1 MSNELKV
8 IEAINQAL
16 DQAMEENDKIIVL
29 GEDVGKQGGVF
40 RATVGL
46 QAKYGED
53 RVYDT
58 PISEM
63 GIIGAA
69 VGLSLNGFLP
79 VCEIQFDG
87 FIWTGF
93 DQIINH
99 VTRMRSRSRGRF
111 KCPMLIRVPF
121 GGGIH
126 ALEHHS
132 ESMEAVF
139 SHIPG
144 INVVIASDPYT
155 AKGLLLDALE
165 SQDPTIFLEPKKV
178 YRAIKKDIPKQPYR
192 LDSKKAIVE
201 RQGNQV
207 TIISYGAMYYET
219 KKALSQYIQSNP
231 IDFELINLVSL
242 SPIDYDTILASARKT
257 GKVLIVNEENP
268 TCGLAAELSANIHEN
283 CIKDLLAPVKRVTG
297 FDVIIP
303 LLTNEDNYM
312 PTTKRITQAL
322 DSLINY

>member
-1 MSNELKV
+1 MCIRDS
-8 IEAINQAL
+8 NQAL

-46 QAKYGED
+46 QEKHGTD

-63 GIIGAA
+63 GIIGTAI
-69 VGLSLNGFLP
+69 GLSLNGFMP

-132 ESMEAVF
+132 ESMESVF

-144 INVVIASDPYT
+144 INVVIPSDPYT

-165 SQDPTIFLEPKKV
+165 SEDPTIFLEPKKV
-178 YRAIKKDIPKQPYR
+178 YRAIKKEIPQEPYR

-201 RQGNQV
+201 RAGTV
-207 TIISYGAMYYET
+207 SYT
-219 KKALSQYIQSNP
+219 HLT
-231 IDFELINLVSL
+231 L
-242 SPIDYDTILASARKT
+242 
-257 GKVLIVNEENP
+257 P
-268 TCGLAAELSANIHEN
+268 TNRE
-283 CIKDLLAPVKRVTG
+283 V
-297 FDVIIP
+297 
-303 LLTNEDNYM
+303 
-312 PTTKRITQAL
+312 
-322 DSLINY
+322 

>member
-1 MSNELKV
+1 MNELKV

-16 DQAMEENDKIIVL
+16 DQAMEANDNIIVL

-46 QAKYGED
+46 QEKYGEE

-63 GIIGAA
+63 GIIGSAI
-69 VGLSLNGFLP
+69 GLSLNGFLP

-132 ESMEAVF
+132 ESMEAIF

-144 INVVIASDPYT
+144 INVVIPSDPYT

-165 SQDPTIFLEPKKV
+165 SDDPTIFLEPKKV
-178 YRAIKKDIPKQPYR
+178 YRAIKKEIPKEPYK
-192 LDSKKAIVE
+192 LDSKKAIIE
-201 RQGNQV
+201 REGNQI

-219 KKALSQYIQSNP
+219 KKALVEYIQTNK

-242 SPIDYDTILASARKT
+242 SPIDYDTIFASARKT

-268 TCGLAAELSANIHEN
+268 TCGLAAELSAMIHEN
-283 CIKDLLAPVKRVTG
+283 CIGDLIAPVKRVTG

-303 LLTNEDNYM
+303 LLTNEDNYL
-312 PTTKRITQAL
+312 PSKTRILNAL
-322 DSLINY
+322 DNLIKA

>member
-1 MSNELKV
+1 
-8 IEAINQAL
+8 
-16 DQAMEENDKIIVL
+16 
-29 GEDVGKQGGVF
+29 
-40 RATVGL
+40 L

-178 YRAIKKDIPKQPYR
+178 YRAIKKDIPKEPYR

-201 RQGNQV
+201 RQGKQV

-268 TCGLAAELSANIHEN
+268 TCGLAAELSATIHEN

>member
-178 YRAIKKDIPKQPYR
+178 YRAIKKDIPKHPYR

>member
-1 MSNELKV
+1 
-8 IEAINQAL
+8 
-16 DQAMEENDKIIVL
+16 
-29 GEDVGKQGGVF
+29 
-40 RATVGL
+40 
-46 QAKYGED
+46 
-53 RVYDT
+53 
-58 PISEM
+58 M

-69 VGLSLNGFLP
+69 IGLSLNGFMP

-132 ESMEAVF
+132 ESMESVF

-144 INVVIASDPYT
+144 INVIIPSDPYT

-165 SQDPTIFLEPKKV
+165 SEDPTIFLEPKKV
-178 YRAIKKDIPKQPYR
+178 YRAIKKEIPQEPYR

-201 RQGNQV
+201 RAGNQV

-219 KKALSQYIQSNP
+219 KKALATYIQDNP

-242 SPIDYDTILASARKT
+242 SPIDYDTVLASARKT
-257 GKVLIVNEENP
+257 GKVLII
-268 TCGLAAELSANIHEN
+268 TKKIQ
-283 CIKDLLAPVKRVTG
+283 PV
-297 FDVIIP
+297 
-303 LLTNEDNYM
+303 
-312 PTTKRITQAL
+312 A
-322 DSLINY
+322 

>member
-1 MSNELKV
+1 MNELKV

-46 QAKYGED
+46 QEKHGAD

-63 GIIGAA
+63 GIIGTAI
-69 VGLSLNGFLP
+69 GLSLNGFMP

-132 ESMEAVF
+132 ESMESVF

-144 INVVIASDPYT
+144 INVVIPSDPYT

-165 SQDPTIFLEPKKV
+165 SEDPTIFLEPKKV
-178 YRAIKKDIPKQPYR
+178 YRAIKKEIPQEPYR

-201 RQGNQV
+201 RAGNQV

-219 KKALSQYIQSNP
+219 KKALATYIQDNP

-242 SPIDYDTILASARKT
+242 SPIDYDTVLASARKT
-257 GKVLIVNEENP
+257 GKVLIINEENP
-268 TCGLAAELSANIHEN
+268 TCGLAAELSATIHEN
-283 CIKDLLAPVKRVTG
+283 CIQDLLAPVKRVTG

-303 LLTNEDNYM
+303 LLTNEDNYL
-312 PTTKRITQAL
+312 PTQKRILTAL
-322 DSLINY
+322 DNLIKY

>member
-1 MSNELKV
+1 MNELKV

-46 QAKYGED
+46 QEKHGTD

-63 GIIGAA
+63 GIIGTAI
-69 VGLSLNGFLP
+69 GLSLNGFMP

-132 ESMEAVF
+132 ESMESVF

-144 INVVIASDPYT
+144 INVVIPSDPYT

-165 SQDPTIFLEPKKV
+165 SEDPTIFLEPKKV
-178 YRAIKKDIPKQPYR
+178 YRAIKKEIPQEPYR
-192 LDSKKAIVE
+192 LDSKKAIIE
-201 RQGNQV
+201 RAGNQV

-219 KKALSQYIQSNP
+219 KKALATYIQDNP

-242 SPIDYDTILASARKT
+242 SPIDYDTVLASARKT
-257 GKVLIVNEENP
+257 GKVLIINEENP
-268 TCGLAAELSANIHEN
+268 TCGLAAELSATIHEN
-283 CIKDLLAPVKRVTG
+283 CIQDLLAPVKRVTG

-303 LLTNEDNYM
+303 LLTNEDNYL
-312 PTTKRITQAL
+312 PTQKRILTAL
-322 DSLINY
+322 DNLIKY

>member
-1 MSNELKV
+1 MNELKV

-16 DQAMEENDKIIVL
+16 DQAMEANDNIILL

-46 QAKYGED
+46 QEKYGED

-63 GIIGAA
+63 GIIGSAI
-69 VGLSLNGFLP
+69 GLSLNGFFP

-144 INVVIASDPYT
+144 INVVIPSDPYT

-165 SQDPTIFLEPKKV
+165 SDDPTIFLEPKKV
-178 YRAIKKDIPKQPYR
+178 YRAIKKDIPREPYK

-201 RQGNQV
+201 RQGNQI

-219 KKALSQYIQSNP
+219 KKALAEYIQTNK

-242 SPIDYDTILASARKT
+242 SPIDYDTIFQSARKT
-257 GKVLIVNEENP
+257 GKVLIINEENP
-268 TCGLAAELSANIHEN
+268 TCGLAAELSAMIHEN
-283 CIKDLLAPVKRVTG
+283 CISDLIAPVKRVTG

-312 PTTKRITQAL
+312 PTKTRILNAL
-322 DSLINY
+322 DNLIKA

>member
-1 MSNELKV
+1 MNELKV

-46 QAKYGED
+46 QEKHGTD

-63 GIIGAA
+63 GIIGTAI
-69 VGLSLNGFLP
+69 GLSLNGFMP

-144 INVVIASDPYT
+144 INVVIPSDPYT

-165 SQDPTIFLEPKKV
+165 SEDPTIFLEPKKV
-178 YRAIKKDIPKQPYR
+178 YRAIKKEIPQEPYR
-192 LDSKKAIVE
+192 LDSKKAIIE
-201 RQGNQV
+201 RAGKQV

-219 KKALSQYIQSNP
+219 KKALATYIQDNP

-242 SPIDYDTILASARKT
+242 SPIDYDTVLASAHKT

-268 TCGLAAELSANIHEN
+268 TCGLAAELSATIHEN
-283 CIKDLLAPVKRVTG
+283 CIQDLLAPVKRVTG

-303 LLTNEDNYM
+303 LLTNEDNYL
-312 PTTKRITQAL
+312 PTQKRILTAL
-322 DSLINY
+322 DNLIKY

>member
-1 MSNELKV
+1 MNELKV

-46 QAKYGED
+46 QEKHGTD

-69 VGLSLNGFLP
+69 IGLSLNGFMP

-132 ESMEAVF
+132 ESMESVF

-144 INVVIASDPYT
+144 INVVIPSDPYT

-165 SQDPTIFLEPKKV
+165 SEDPTIFLEPKKV
-178 YRAIKKDIPKQPYR
+178 YRAIKKDIPQEPYR

-201 RQGNQV
+201 RAGNQV

-219 KKALSQYIQSNP
+219 KKALATYIQDNP

-242 SPIDYDTILASARKT
+242 SPIDYDTVLASARKT
-257 GKVLIVNEENP
+257 GKVLIINEENP
-268 TCGLAAELSANIHEN
+268 TCGLAAELSATIHEN
-283 CIKDLLAPVKRVTG
+283 CIQDLLAPVKRVTG

-303 LLTNEDNYM
+303 LLTNEDNYL
-312 PTTKRITQAL
+312 PTQKRILTAL
-322 DSLINY
+322 DNLIKY